1 MTSEHTTETQ
11 TSIWQ
16 STFSD
21 EDRQEQLAD
30 DSLAWN
36 RVAGLLLA
44 VVAVGLIL
52 AVFAVILA
60 G

>member
-1 MTSEHTTETQ
+1 MTSEHTTDPQ
-11 TSIWQ
+11 PSIWQ
-16 STFSD
+16 TSFSD
-21 EDRQEQLAD
+21 EDRQAQMAD

-52 AVFAVILA
+52 AVLAVILA